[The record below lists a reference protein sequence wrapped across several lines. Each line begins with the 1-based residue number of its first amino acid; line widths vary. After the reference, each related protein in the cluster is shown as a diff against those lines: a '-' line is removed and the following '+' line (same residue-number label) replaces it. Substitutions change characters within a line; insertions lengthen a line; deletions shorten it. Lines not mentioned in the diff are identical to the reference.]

1 MINARRAVVQW
12 MVPVLVLPL
21 WAGCS
26 GGDPAPET
34 VSATESAASSATP
47 VVPEVPW
54 RTASSA
60 DGAYFVRWR
69 PLVEPIPLADPFDVE
84 VEVFEDD
91 SMAVPARFD
100 EIIVDAGMPHH
111 RHGMNIVPEL
121 ASEGPGRWI
130 ARGMLFHMPGRW
142 QLYVDLLEDGRLER
156 SQWSMWLSG

>member
-1 MINARRAVVQW
+1 MITPRRALVLLAL
-12 MVPVLVLPL
+12 PVLALPF
-21 WAGCS
+21 WVGCS
-26 GGDPAPET
+26 GEEPTPQSVVVSD
-34 VSATESAASSATP
+34 SATEAPTDP
-47 VVPEVPW
+47 IPEVLW
-54 RTASSA
+54 RTSASA

-84 VEVFEDD
+84 VEVFEDE